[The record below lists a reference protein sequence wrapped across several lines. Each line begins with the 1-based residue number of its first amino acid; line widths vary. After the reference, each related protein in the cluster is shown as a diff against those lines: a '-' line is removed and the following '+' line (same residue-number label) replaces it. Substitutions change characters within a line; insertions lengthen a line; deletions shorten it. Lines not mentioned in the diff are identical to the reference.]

1 MSSKWTVISGRWPVV
16 ALCLVMALTG
26 CHQKAEEVTF
36 HRFDHLLFD
45 TPVDQL
51 QQEIIKHRDE
61 YTSEL
66 ILLYPEEPG
75 FMEMTQDFVSDP
87 VMRDIYRITDSLY
100 HDLSDVEREL
110 GKALARAYEL
120 CPNMGHVERFYTMVT
135 GDFDSY
141 GFRVF
146 SNTQDLCVGLDFYA
160 LGAMERYQYFGMPN
174 YLVRTLS
181 REYIVPDCMFTLA
194 NLHLASPDGERT
206 LLDHAI
212 ADGKKLYFLEKTMP
226 GIADTIMLRYTGEQM
241 AWMERNVAN
250 VWAWLIQNKML
261 YSTDQAD
268 YRNLMGDAP
277 HTNAFGPESAPRTTS
292 YIGWQIVRR
301 YMKKSGATMQE
312 LLDEADSRKILD
324 ESGWRP

>member
-1 MSSKWTVISGRWPVV
+1 MIQRHAIACLCIIV
-16 ALCLVMALTG
+16 AAMLMAG
-26 CHQKAEEVTF
+26 CNSRGEEVHF
-36 HRFDHLLFD
+36 SRFEQLLFD

-51 QQEIIKHRDE
+51 QQEMLNHREE

-66 ILLYPEEPG
+66 IFFYPEEPE
-75 FMEMTQDFVSDP
+75 FMEMTQGFVTDP

-100 HDLSDVEREL
+100 HDLSDVERDL
-110 GKALARAYEL
+110 GRALARAYEL
-120 CPNMGHVERFYTMVT
+120 CPNMGHVEHFYTMVT
-135 GDFDSY
+135 GDFDNY
-141 GFRVF
+141 LFRVF
-146 SNTQDLCVGLDFYA
+146 SNGYDICVGLDMYA
-160 LGAMERYQYFGMPN
+160 LGTMERYQYFGMPN
-174 YLVRTLS
+174 YIVRTLR

-194 NLHLASPDGERT
+194 NLNIATPDGEKT

-226 GIADTIMLRYTGEQM
+226 GIADTVMLRYTDAQLD
-241 AWMERNVAN
+241 WMEHNVAN

-261 YSTDQAD
+261 YSTDQTV
-268 YRNLMGDAP
+268 YQNYLGEAP
-277 HTNAFGPESAPRTTS
+277 HTNAFGNESAPRTVS

-312 LLDEADSRKILD
+312 LFDEANSQKILT